1 VSGLALFLLGLASML
16 LMMLGVWAL
25 AVRLR
30 NAGIVD
36 VAWAG
41 GFSVLAL
48 LYAGLGPGDPARRAL
63 IAAMTVAWSLRLSL
77 HLGRRVYR
85 WHPEEDGRYVEL
97 RRTWG
102 ERADRRLLGFFLAQG
117 VLDSLLSLPI
127 LLSSLNPS
135 PRIHPLEWA
144 GLGLWSVAL
153 WGEWLA
159 DRQLERFK
167 ADPRNAGRTCQ
178 TGLWGWSRH
187 PNYFFEWL
195 VWCAYGVFALA
206 SPWGLAGF
214 SAPLLILYFLLR
226 VTGIPAT
233 EAQALRSRGEAYR
246 RYQETTSR
254 FVPWPPL
261 RMREGRPPGGEG

>member
-1 VSGLALFLLGLASML
+1 MLIPLFLLGLASML

-25 AVRLR
+25 AIRLR

-36 VAWAG
+36 VAWAA
-41 GFSVLAL
+41 GFSILAL
-48 LYAGLGPGDPARRAL
+48 LYASLGPGDLTRRVL
-63 IAAMTVAWSLRLSL
+63 VAAMTTVWSLRLAL
-77 HLGRRVYR
+77 HLARRVYR

-97 RRTWG
+97 RRAWG
-102 ERADRRLLGFFLAQG
+102 ERADRKLLGFFLAQG
-117 VLDSLLSLPI
+117 ALDALLALPLLLSC
-127 LLSSLNPS
+127 LNPS
-135 PRIHPLEWA
+135 PRIHLLEWA
-144 GLGLWSVAL
+144 GLGLWAVAL

-167 ADPRNAGRTCQ
+167 AAPGNAGRTCQ
-178 TGLWGWSRH
+178 AGLWAWSRH

-195 VWCAYGVFALA
+195 IWCAYSVFALA
-206 SPWGLAGF
+206 SPWGSAGLF
-214 SAPLLILYFLLR
+214 APLLMLYFLLR

-254 FVPWPPL
+254 FVPWPPR
-261 RMREGRPPGGEG
+261 RMREDGAPGGAR